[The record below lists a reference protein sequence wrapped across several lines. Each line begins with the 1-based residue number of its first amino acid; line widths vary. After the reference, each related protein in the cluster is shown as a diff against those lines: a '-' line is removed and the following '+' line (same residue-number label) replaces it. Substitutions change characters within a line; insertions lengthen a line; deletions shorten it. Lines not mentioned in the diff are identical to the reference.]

1 MTLFRRLT
9 SLTLLVC
16 SLAIMSPADV
26 GEPLKPVGR
35 PPAPRF
41 NRLYDTEAVGR
52 LLRAYAQAYP
62 RWLKLSTIGQ
72 SSEGRPIWLLTLTN
86 PDTGPELQKPA
97 MYVDANTHANEVQ
110 GTETTLYLI
119 DFLLTRYGKLERVS
133 ELLDRA
139 VFYFV
144 PVVNPDG
151 RAKWFSEPAT
161 PHFPR
166 TVATPR
172 DDDRDGLSDEDGYDD
187 LDGNK
192 VITRMRKKVPL
203 GEGRF
208 RLDPKDPRVMVHVKP
223 GEQGDYKL
231 LGWEGIDNDGDGKV
245 NEDPL
250 GYVDPNRTFGYD
262 FQPRYVQSGA
272 SDYPLQ
278 IPETRAIAKW
288 ALTKPNLAAAQSFHN
303 AGRMILRGPGSK
315 HVPEYPRQDI
325 AVYDQ
330 IAKEG
335 ERLLPGYKAMV
346 IWKDLY
352 RAHATTVDHLY
363 MIHGAISFTNELYRA
378 PTDLDGNGRPE
389 PKERM
394 KFNDLLTLGRQFVPW
409 TKVQHPQYGEVEV
422 GGYRHDVGRVPEGW
436 LLESECHR
444 NAAFVLYHA
453 RQLPKLSIAEVK
465 VRAQGSGL
473 WRIDAVVA
481 NERGIPSVTA
491 IARQNK
497 LHRQD
502 LAHIKGG
509 KVIASGLVRD
519 LDLDRIEL
527 QRHRPERL
535 VVPGV
540 KGRGRQRLFFLVAG
554 EGEVELRYES
564 LKAGVLTRRIE
575 LKEPENRKEFK

>member
-1 MTLFRRLT
+1 MKASTLAAA
-9 SLTLLVC
+9 LLV
-16 SLAIMSPADV
+16 LAAHV
-26 GEPLKPVGR
+26 GSAEAGDPIKPTGT
-35 PPAPRF
+35 PPEPRF
-41 NRLYDTEAVGR
+41 NRLYDTEAVGKF
-52 LLRAYAQAYP
+52 LADYARAYP
-62 RWLKLSTIGQ
+62 RWVKLTTIGK
-72 SSEGRPIWLLTLTN
+72 STEGRPMWLVTVNN
-86 PDTGPELQKPA
+86 PETGPELTKPA

-110 GTETTLYLI
+110 GTETTLYLLN
-119 DFLLTRYGKLERVS
+119 FMLTRYGKLERVT

-151 RAKWFSEPAT
+151 RSKWFGQPAT

-172 DDDRDGLSDEDGYDD
+172 DDDRDGLVDEDGYDD
-187 LDGNK
+187 LDGDG

-208 RLDPKDPRVMVHVKP
+208 RLDPKDPRMLVRVKR
-223 GEQGDYKL
+223 GERGDYKL
-231 LGWEGIDNDGDGKV
+231 LGWEGFDNDGDGKI

-262 FQPRYVQSGA
+262 FQPRYVQRGA

-278 IPETRAIAKW
+278 IPETRAIATW

-303 AGRMILRGPGSK
+303 AGKMILRGPGSK
-315 HVPEYPRQDI
+315 HVPEYPRADI
-325 AVYDQ
+325 AVYDL
-330 IAKEG
+330 ISKEG

-346 IWKDLY
+346 IGKDLY

-363 MIHGAISFTNELYRA
+363 MVHGAISFTNELYRA
-378 PTDLDGNGRPE
+378 PTDLDGDGHAKPE
-389 PKERM
+389 ERM
-394 KFNDLLTLGRQFVPW
+394 KFNDLLTLGRQFVKW
-409 TKVQHPQYGEVEV
+409 KKVKHPQYGEIEV

-453 RQLPKLSIAEVK
+453 RQLPKLSIARTR
-465 VRAQGSGL
+465 VRAQGKGL
-473 WRIDAVVA
+473 WRIDVSIA
-481 NERGIPSVTA
+481 NERAIPSMTA

-497 LHRQD
+497 LHRAD
-502 LAHIKGG
+502 LALVTGA
-509 KVIASGLVRD
+509 KVIASGIVRD
-519 LDLDRIEL
+519 LDLDKIDL

-535 VVPGV
+535 LVPGV
-540 KGRGRQRLFFLVAG
+540 AGFRQQRLFFLVQG
-554 EGEVELRYES
+554 EGEVTLRYES
-564 LKAGVLTRRIE
+564 LKGGLLESRIK
-575 LKEPENRKEFK
+575 LVEPSTRKEFK

>member
-1 MTLFRRLT
+1 MTLSRRLAPLALL
-9 SLTLLVC
+9 SLLVV
-16 SLAIMSPADV
+16 SPVDA
-26 GEPLKPVGR
+26 GEPLKPVGK
-35 PPAPRF
+35 PPTPRF
-41 NRLYDTEAVGR
+41 NRLYDTDAVGK
-52 LLRAYAQAYP
+52 LLQAYARAYP
-62 RWLKLSTIGQ
+62 RWLRLSTIGQ

-86 PDTGPELQKPA
+86 PESGPELQKPA

-119 DFLLTRYGKLERVS
+119 DFLLTRYGKLERIT

-151 RAKWFSEPAT
+151 RSKWFSQPAT

-187 LDGNK
+187 LDGNG

-208 RLDPKDPRVMVHVKP
+208 RLDPQDPRLLVRIKP
-223 GEQGDYKL
+223 GEQGDYTL
-231 LGWEGIDNDGDGKV
+231 LGWEGIDNDGDGKI

-262 FQPRYVQSGA
+262 FQPRYVQGGA

-278 IPETRAIAKW
+278 IPETRAIANW

-303 AGRMILRGPGSK
+303 AGRMI
-315 HVPEYPRQDI
+315 
-325 AVYDQ
+325 
-330 IAKEG
+330 
-335 ERLLPGYKAMV
+335 LPGYKAMV

-363 MIHGAISFTNELYRA
+363 MIHGAIAFTNELYRA
-378 PTDLDGNGRPE
+378 PTDLDGDGHPKPE
-389 PKERM
+389 ERM

-409 TKVQHPQYGEVEV
+409 KKVKHPQYGEVEV

-444 NAAFVLYHA
+444 NAAFVLFHA
-453 RQLPKLSIAEVK
+453 RQLPQLSIVEVK

-473 WRIDAVVA
+473 WRIDVAIA

-497 LHRQD
+497 LHRPD
-502 LAHIKGG
+502 LALIKGG
-509 KVIASGLVRD
+509 QVVASGIVRD
-519 LDLDRIEL
+519 LDLDRIDL

-535 VVPGV
+535 EVPGV

-554 EGEVELRYES
+554 QGEVELRYES
-564 LKAGVLTRRIE
+564 LKAGVLTRQIE
-575 LKEPENRKEFK
+575 LKEPETRKEFK

>member
-9 SLTLLVC
+9 SLTLLAC
-16 SLAIMSPADV
+16 SLAIMSPADA

-465 VRAQGSGL
+465 VQAQGSGL
-473 WRIDAVVA
+473 WRIDVVVA

-502 LAHIKGG
+502 LALIKGG